1 MATFVEEGQNSP
13 EDEVS
18 TYSELDSTNTVEQP
32 AQEVEE
38 PQAQQEPE
46 EDVPERYRGKSVKE
60 IARMHQEAEKLIG
73 RQGNDL
79 GELRRIVDDFIKSQT
94 VSKQQAAQD
103 VEDEVDIFSDPEK
116 YVNKA
121 VQNHP
126 EVKQAKEL
134 ALQMKQQSVLSQLEK
149 NHPGFME
156 IASSSAFQEWVA
168 ASKVRT
174 ELFAR
179 ANNYDYDSADE
190 LLSTW
195 KERQSKTAQA
205 VEVEKQDRKRQIK
218 AAAAVPTG
226 VSDEAPSK
234 AIYRR
239 ADIIRLMQ
247 TDPDRYD
254 AMQPE
259 IMAAYAEGR
268 VR

>member
-1 MATFVEEGQNSP
+1 MATFVEEGQDSP

-18 TYSELDSTNTVEQP
+18 TYTSLEPQDTAQP
-32 AQEVEE
+32 EEVYEE
-38 PQAQQEPE
+38 PQAQEEPE
-46 EDVPERYRGKSVKE
+46 DDVPERYRGKSVKE

-94 VSKQQAAQD
+94 VSKQQPAQEEE
-103 VEDEVDIFSDPEK
+103 EDVDIFSNPEK
-116 YVNKA
+116 FVNKA

-134 ALQMKQQSVLSQLEK
+134 ALQMKQQTVLAQLKER
-149 NHPGFME
+149 HPDFMDV
-156 IASSSAFQEWVA
+156 AGSSAFQEWVA

-179 ANNYDYDSADE
+179 ANNYDFDSADE
-190 LLSTW
+190 LLNTW
-195 KERQSKTAQA
+195 KERQVKTAQ
-205 VEVEKQDRKRQIK
+205 VVQVEKQDRKRQIK

-226 VSDEAPSK
+226 VSDDTPSK
-234 AIYRR
+234 PIYRR

-247 TDPDRYD
+247 NDPDRYD
-254 AMQPE
+254 AMQNE

>member
-1 MATFVEEGQNSP
+1 MATFVEEGQDSP

-18 TYSELDSTNTVEQP
+18 TYTSLEPQEAEQP
-32 AQEVEE
+32 EEVVEE
-38 PQAQQEPE
+38 PQAQQET
-46 EDVPERYRGKSVKE
+46 EDDIPDRYRGKSIKE

-79 GELRRIVDDFIKSQT
+79 GELRRIVDDFIKAQT
-94 VSKQQAAQD
+94 ISKVQAD
-103 VEDEVDIFSDPEK
+103 VPDEEDVDIFSDPTK
-116 YVNKA
+116 FVNKA

-134 ALQMKQQSVLSQLEK
+134 ALQMKQQTVMTRLNEK
-149 NHPGFME
+149 HPNFME
-156 IASSSAFQEWVA
+156 VVGSPDFQEWVA

-174 ELFAR
+174 ELFTR
-179 ANNYDYDSADE
+179 ANSYDYDSADE

-195 KERQSKTAQA
+195 RERSSKAAQVVK
-205 VEVEKQDRKRQIK
+205 VEQQDRKRQIK

-226 VSDEAPSK
+226 VSDDAPTK
-234 AIYRR
+234 PIYRR
-239 ADIIRLMQ
+239 TDIIRLMQ